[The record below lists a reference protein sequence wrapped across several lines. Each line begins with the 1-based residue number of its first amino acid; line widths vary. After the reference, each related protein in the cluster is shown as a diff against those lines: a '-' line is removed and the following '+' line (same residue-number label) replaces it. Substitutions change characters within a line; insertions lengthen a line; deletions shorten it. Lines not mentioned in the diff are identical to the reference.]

1 MYPSFS
7 ESGVRMRLLCFLS
20 TSFLYLLF
28 QSLICSADSCGC
40 MLSLGLRWAP
50 KPDLGEIVQ
59 WGPNTAASRSERT
72 ARFVSGGHRH
82 RKEKGL
88 DPAEHRLDF
97 RFFLKPTHSHLRPS
111 RCWTMLD
118 GPPSDLT
125 LPQAFS
131 LSVLHGTH
139 PACIVSLTFSF
150 LIATRLRP
158 L

>member
-7 ESGVRMRLLCFLS
+7 ESGVRMRLLCFLP

-59 WGPNTAASRSERT
+59 WGPNTAASRSERA

-111 RCWTMLD
+111 RRWTMLD
-118 GPPSDLT
+118 DVGRPTQRPHTPSGI
-125 LPQAFS
+125 LPLCPS
-131 LSVLHGTH
+131 WHSPCLHR
-139 PACIVSLTFSF
+139 ILNLFVSY
-150 LIATRLRP
+150 RH
-158 L
+158 